1 MDNQFAEDIRKGL
14 TAFPK
19 YIPSKY
25 FYDAKGDKL
34 FQQIMQ
40 LPEYYLTNLEYE
52 IFTGQQKDML
62 KAISPN
68 GESFNLIEFGAGDAT
83 KTKVLLRCFLEK
95 KADFI
100 YSPVDISGNVLQ
112 ILEKRLNGEF
122 PDLMIKSVEDD
133 YFNAVDVINKR
144 GCDKKVLFFLG
155 GNIGNFSI
163 NESMEFLQTVREKMN
178 PGDML
183 LTGFD
188 LKKDPRVILNA
199 YNDISGITHAF
210 NMHLLHR
217 INNELDAEFD
227 TENFYHYPVYDP
239 YSGEAKSYLVSKINQ
254 EVPVNSLN
262 IKIILEEGETIHT
275 EISRKYHIKDIEKLA
290 IDTGFEISRHFFD
303 EKKYFVD
310 SLWKVV

>member
-1 MDNQFAEDIRKGL
+1 MDNQFAEDVKEGL
-14 TAFPK
+14 TAYPK

-25 FYDAKGDKL
+25 FYDKKGDEL

-52 IFTGQQKDML
+52 IFTGQQHDML
-62 KAISPN
+62 QAISPN

-83 KTKVLLRCFLEK
+83 KTKVLLKCFLDK
-95 KADFI
+95 KAEFI

-112 ILEKRLNGEF
+112 ILENKLSEEF
-122 PDLMIKSVEDD
+122 PDLLIKSVEDD

-144 GCDKKVLFFLG
+144 DFDKKVLFFLG
-155 GNIGNFSI
+155 GNIGNFSLD
-163 NESMEFLQTVREKMN
+163 ESLNFLRTVREKMN
-178 PGDML
+178 PGDLL

-199 YNDISGITHAF
+199 YNDNSGITHAF
-210 NMHLLHR
+210 NMNLLHR
-217 INNELDAEFD
+217 INNELDAEFVP
-227 TENFYHYPVYDP
+227 ENFYHYPVYDP
-239 YSGEAKSYLVSKINQ
+239 SSGEARSYLVSRIRQ

-262 IKIILEEGETIHT
+262 IKIVLEAGETIHT
-275 EISRKYHIKDIEKLA
+275 EISRKYHIRDIEKLA
-290 IDTGFEISRHFFD
+290 RDTGFEIANHFFD

>member
-1 MDNQFAEDIRKGL
+1 MNNQFAEDVRKGL
-14 TAFPK
+14 TAYPK

-25 FYDAKGDKL
+25 FYDEKGDEL

-52 IFTGQQKDML
+52 IFTGQQQDML
-62 KAISPN
+62 QAISPN

-83 KTKVLLRCFLEK
+83 KTKVLLKCFLEK
-95 KADFI
+95 KAEFI

-112 ILEKRLNGEF
+112 ILENKLSNEF
-122 PDLMIKSVEDD
+122 PDLLIKSIEDD

-163 NESMEFLQTVREKMN
+163 DESLTFLQTVRGKMN
-178 PGDML
+178 SGDLL

-199 YNDISGITHAF
+199 YNDTNGITNSF
-210 NMHLLHR
+210 NMNLLHR
-217 INNELDAEFD
+217 INKELDAKFI

-239 YSGEAKSYLVSKINQ
+239 SSGEARSYLVSRIRQ
-254 EVPVNSLN
+254 EVPINSLD
-262 IKIILEEGETIHT
+262 IKVILEEGETIHT
-275 EISRKYHIKDIEKLA
+275 EISRKFHINDIEKLA
-290 IDTGFEISRHFFD
+290 RDTGFEIARHFFD

>member
-1 MDNQFAEDIRKGL
+1 MVNEFAEDVRKGL

-25 FYDAKGDKL
+25 FYDEKGDEL

-52 IFTGQQKDML
+52 IFTSQQHDML
-62 KAISPN
+62 QAISPN
-68 GESFNLIEFGAGDAT
+68 GESFNLIEFGAGDAS
-83 KTKVLLRCFLEK
+83 KTKVLLKCFLEK

-112 ILEKRLNGEF
+112 ILENRLKEEF
-122 PDLMIKSVEDD
+122 SDLVISSVEDD
-133 YFNAVDVINKR
+133 YFRAVDVINKR

-155 GNIGNFSI
+155 GNIGNFS
-163 NESMEFLQTVREKMN
+163 NQQSLHFLKTVRKKMN
-178 PGDML
+178 PGDLL

-199 YNDISGITHAF
+199 YNDSSGVTNAF
-210 NMHLLHR
+210 NMNLLHR
-217 INNELDAEFD
+217 INKELDAEFVA
-227 TENFYHYPVYDP
+227 ENFYHYPVYDP
-239 YSGEAKSYLVSKINQ
+239 VSGEARSYIVSRISQK
-254 EVPVNSLN
+254 VPIKNLN
-262 IKIILEEGETIHT
+262 LMVSLEEGEAIHT
-275 EISRKYHIKDIEKLA
+275 EISRKYHISEIEKLA
-290 IDTGFEISRHFFD
+290 HDTGFEVFRHFFD
-303 EKKYFVD
+303 KKKYFVD